1 MTSRPRPGAAERRDT
16 RGRLDEW
23 LSSRRLDG
31 ASAERLV
38 QDAGERVYFRVR
50 PPVGAA
56 EFPGGA
62 FDPAPGGFVACVMA
76 APYAPGSLPFANA
89 AGLYLEMGVPGP
101 RVLEE
106 APERGVVA
114 LQDLGDDL
122 LQVVAERDRAAAAG
136 LYDQAVRWIGRIQ
149 REGARIGAS
158 PEAGRYRAFSMR
170 LDEALFVR
178 ELRFFAE
185 HFVRGHLGFDGE
197 TAPGK
202 AFLRELDGL
211 LSALAAE
218 AAATPTALCHR
229 DYHSRNLIAAGGS
242 AAGATTG
249 AGPRDS
255 PSSGGAA
262 SLHVIDHQDTRLG
275 PRAYDL
281 MSLARDPYVG
291 PAAEAD
297 PGVSAG
303 APPEMPVSEADLL
316 DLFREAAGLGA
327 GAGAELEAEF
337 DAVALQRHLK
347 ALGTYGFARR
357 RNPVY
362 RRFIAP
368 TLAMV
373 AANLARHAD
382 RPARRALRARL
393 ADLGLFA

>member
-1 MTSRPRPGAAERRDT
+1 MTSRPRPGAAGRRDT

-50 PPVGAA
+50 PPEGAA

-62 FDPAPGGFVACVMA
+62 FDPAPRGFVACVMA

-106 APERGVVA
+106 VPERGVVA

-122 LQVVAERDRAAAAG
+122 LQVVAERDRAEAAG

-202 AFLRELDGL
+202 AFLRELDDL

-242 AAGATTG
+242 AGATTG

-382 RPARRALRARL
+382 RPARRALRSRL

>member
-1 MTSRPRPGAAERRDT
+1 MTSRPRSGAAERRDT
-16 RGRLDEW
+16 RSRLDEW
-23 LSSRRLDG
+23 LAARRLRG
-31 ASAERLV
+31 ASVDPLV

-50 PPVGAA
+50 PPDEAP
-56 EFPGGA
+56 EFPDGA
-62 FDPAPGGFVACVMA
+62 FDPAPRGFVACVMA
-76 APYAPGSLPFANA
+76 APYEPGSLPFANA
-89 AGLYLEMGVPGP
+89 AGLYREMGVPGP
-101 RVLEE
+101 EVLEE

-122 LQVVAERDRAAAAG
+122 LQIVAERDREAAAT

-158 PEAGRYRAFSMR
+158 GEAGRYRAFSMR

-185 HFVRGHLGFDGE
+185 HFVRGHLGFDGK
-197 TAPGK
+197 TAPGR
-202 AFLRELDGL
+202 AFLGELDAL

-229 DYHSRNLIAAGGS
+229 DYHSRNLIAVAGRGAGA
-242 AAGATTG
+242 AAGA
-249 AGPRDS
+249 GPGGGS
-255 PSSGGAA
+255 PSGEAA
-262 SLHVIDHQDTRLG
+262 ALHVIDHQDTRLG

-291 PAAEAD
+291 PAAETD

-303 APPEMPVSEADLL
+303 APPESPVSEADLGG
-316 DLFREAAGLGA
+316 LFREAAGLG
-327 GAGAELEAEF
+327 GGSGAELEAEF

-362 RRFIAP
+362 RRFVAP

>member
-1 MTSRPRPGAAERRDT
+1 MTSEPRPGAAGRRDT

-62 FDPAPGGFVACVMA
+62 FDPAPRGFVACVMA

-89 AGLYLEMGVPGP
+89 AGLYFEMGVPGP

-106 APERGVVA
+106 VPERGVVA

-242 AAGATTG
+242 AAGAP
-249 AGPRDS
+249 ADDGP
-255 PSSGGAA
+255 PGGPLSGETVA
-262 SLHVIDHQDTRLG
+262 LHVIDHQDTRLG

-291 PAAEAD
+291 PAAETD

-303 APPEMPVSEADLL
+303 VPPEMPVSEADLRE
-316 DLFREAAGLGA
+316 LFREAAGLGA
-327 GAGAELEAEF
+327 GAGAALEAEF

-382 RPARRALRARL
+382 RPARRVLRSRL